1 VTAAALAIVPVDID
15 DRSAPLGCAALRE
28 LRGRPLLAWAVRAL
42 TSSGVVP
49 LTLVAVPPAL
59 EEAVAGVLRTEPPEQ
74 VEVLPVQANGYGLR
88 VRAALRS
95 PAGRRAAADDGV
107 VVVHDPLH
115 PLSSP
120 ALVRAVVD
128 RLTATPG
135 AAASAP
141 TGAVTD
147 TLKWVDEDEIVRG
160 TADREGH
167 RLVLSPQAY
176 RRSVLADALTSAPE
190 DALRGHRADALPR
203 LVRARG
209 GRVTLVPSPGEAFC
223 VADED
228 DLVLVEALLHV
239 DASGQGSR

>member
-1 VTAAALAIVPVDID
+1 VTPAALAIVPVDID

-42 TSSGVVP
+42 TSSGVIP

-95 PAGRRAAADDGV
+95 PAGRRAATDDGV

-120 ALVRAVVD
+120 ALVRAVVE
-128 RLTATPG
+128 RLAATPG

-147 TLKWVDEDEIVRG
+147 TLKWVDEDEVVRG
-160 TADREGH
+160 TADREGY
-167 RLVLSPQAY
+167 RMIFSPQAY
-176 RRSVLADALTSAPE
+176 RGSALAGALASAPD
-190 DALRGHRADALPR
+190 DALRGHDAGAVPR
-203 LVRARG
+203 LVQAG
-209 GRVTLVPSPGEAFC
+209 GGTVTLVPSPGEAFP
-223 VADED
+223 VSSQD
-228 DLVLVEALLHV
+228 DLVLVEALLNIG
-239 DASGQGSR
+239 AGR